1 MATPDALALAIGA
14 RVREERR
21 RRDWTLD
28 QLAEASTV
36 SRRMLVTVEQGAANP
51 SIATLLRLSDALG
64 IGLPELVAPPR
75 SAGAQVTR
83 AGDGAVLWQ
92 GEHGGRGV
100 LVATSPGPLIHE
112 LWHWTMQPGD
122 RLSSDP
128 HRDGCRELLQVLEG
142 AVVITVGGERNELA
156 VGDALAFA
164 GDQPHVYSCAGDT
177 PVVFTMTVL
186 EPAGPAAEDGAPT
199 TRAARP

>member
-1 MATPDALALAIGA
+1 MPAPDDLALAIGA

-75 SAGAQVTR
+75 SAAAEVTR
-83 AGDGAVLWQ
+83 AGAGALLWQ

-100 LVATSPGPLIHE
+100 LVATSPGPLVHE

-122 RLSSDP
+122 RLASDP
-128 HRDGCRELLQVLEG
+128 HRPGCRELLQVLEG
-142 AVVITVGGERNELA
+142 AVVLA
-156 VGDALAFA
+156 VGDERHELAAGDAIAFA
-164 GDQPHVYSCAGDT
+164 GDEPHAYSCAGDA
-177 PVVFTMTVL
+177 PAAFSMTVL
-186 EPAGPAAEDGAPT
+186 EPAGSAAEPGTPT
-199 TRAARP
+199 THAARS

>member
-1 MATPDALALAIGA
+1 MPAPDDLALAIGV

-28 QLAEASTV
+28 RLAEASAV

-64 IGLPELVAPPR
+64 IGLPELVAPPE

-83 AGDGAVLWQ
+83 AGDGALLWQ

-100 LVATSPGPLIHE
+100 LVATSPGPVIHE

-122 RLSSDP
+122 RLASEP
-128 HRDGCRELLQVLEG
+128 HRAGCRELLHVLDG
-142 AVVITVGGERNELA
+142 AVVITVGDEHHELA
-156 VGDALAFA
+156 AGDALAFS
-164 GDQPHVYSCAGDT
+164 GDEPHAYACAGAT
-177 PVVFTMTVL
+177 PASFALTVL
-186 EPAGPAAEDGAPT
+186 EPAGPAADAAAST
-199 TRAARP
+199 THAARS